1 MIDVAIIGGGPAG
14 LHAASRLA
22 AAGLDV
28 TIFEEHA
35 QVGAPVHCT
44 GIVSLE
50 TAEYAKIPD
59 DLILGRLTFASLIGP
74 SGARAEHRWQ
84 PRNPEPI
91 VAIDRVAFDR
101 RLADDAQAAGAALRL
116 GARVERVAIG
126 EREVALEV
134 AGRRIEA
141 RVCVLACGVSYRFQR
156 QLGLGLPGQVVHTAQ
171 VEVDARTEDG
181 VELYF
186 GRSVAP
192 EGFLWTAPVVRDGR
206 ARLKVGVIARGDAGR
221 YLGEFVARPAIRARL
236 LAAPGMPVRRLL
248 PLKPLP
254 KTYGDRVLVI
264 GDAGGF
270 TKPTTGGGIFYS
282 LLTASL
288 AAEAIVEAFGAGR
301 FDDAFLARYEARWQA
316 RLGQELRVA
325 DWLRGLVAKCKDAEI
340 DTLVRALGTGDVQ
353 TIVRHTARFN
363 WHRDLI
369 LALARQPGI
378 ATLLVRALLR

>member
-1 MIDVAIIGGGPAG
+1 VIDVAIIGGGPAG

-28 TIFEEHA
+28 TVFEEHA
-35 QVGAPVHCT
+35 EVGAPVHCT

-59 DLILGRLTFASLIGP
+59 ELILSRLTFASLIGP
-74 SGARAEHRWQ
+74 AGARAEHRWQ
-84 PRNPEPI
+84 PLNAEPI
-91 VAIDRVAFDR
+91 VAIDRSAFDR

-116 GARVERVAIG
+116 GARVERVAVG
-126 EREVALEV
+126 ERAVMLEV
-134 AGRRIEA
+134 AGRPVEA

-156 QLGLGLPGQVVHTAQ
+156 QLGLGLPAQVVHTAQ
-171 VEVDARTEDG
+171 VEVDARAEDG

-186 GRSVAP
+186 GRTVAP

-221 YLGEFVARPAIRARL
+221 HLGEFVARPAMRARL
-236 LAAPGMPVRRLL
+236 LAAPGIPVRRLL
-248 PLKPLP
+248 PLRPLP
-254 KTYGDRVLVI
+254 KTYGDRVLVV

-288 AAEAIVEAFGAGR
+288 AAEAIVQAFGAGR

-340 DTLVRALGTGDVQ
+340 DTLVRALGAGDVQ
-353 TIVRHTARFN
+353 TIVRQTARFN

-378 ATLLVRALLR
+378 ASLLVRALLR

>member
-1 MIDVAIIGGGPAG
+1 MLDVAIIGGGPAG
-14 LHAASRLA
+14 LLAASRLA
-22 AAGLDV
+22 AAGIDV
-28 TIFEEHA
+28 TVFEEHA
-35 QVGAPVHCT
+35 EIGAPVHCT
-44 GIVSLE
+44 GIISLE
-50 TAEYAKIPD
+50 TADYAKIPD
-59 DLILGRLTFASLIGP
+59 DLILGRLTSASLVGP
-74 SGARAEHRWQ
+74 AGGRAEHRWQ
-84 PRNPEPI
+84 PLTPEAI
-91 VAIDRVAFDR
+91 VAIDRTAFDR
-101 RLADDAQAAGAALRL
+101 RLADDAQAAGAALRV

-126 EREVALEV
+126 EREAALEV
-134 AGRRIEA
+134 AGRRVDA

-171 VEVDARTEDG
+171 VEIDAGPEEA

-192 EGFLWTAPVVRDGR
+192 EGFLWTAPIVREGR
-206 ARLKVGVIARGDAGR
+206 PRLKVGVIARGDAGR
-221 YLGEFVARPAIRARL
+221 HLGEFVARPEIRARL
-236 LAAPGMPVRRLL
+236 LEAPGPPVRRLL

-254 KTYGDRVLVI
+254 KTYGDRLLVI

-288 AAEAIVEAFGAGR
+288 AAEAIVEAFNAGR

-325 DWLRGLVAKCKDAEI
+325 DWLRSLVAKCKDAEI
-340 DTLVRALGTGDVQ
+340 DTLVRALGAGDVQ
-353 TIVRHTARFN
+353 AIVQRTARFN
-363 WHRDLI
+363 WHRDVI

-378 ATLLVRALLR
+378 ASLLVRSLFR